1 MWYYYMLQRSYDA
14 IMRFASHRHALWWLN
29 LIAFIESSVF
39 PFPPDPLF
47 IAMVLKQK
55 DRAWEIAAQCAMSS
69 VLGGIVGYYIG
80 YALYETVGLWV
91 IDTYGLQSSF
101 ENFQNQFDKWGF
113 WIIALK
119 ALTPIPYKIVT
130 IASGLAGFD
139 FKTFLLASL
148 IARGS
153 RFAMLATLLSYYGEE
168 VKDYIDNN
176 LKFVTFA
183 GLIALVG
190 GFILFKYAF

>member
-1 MWYYYMLQRSYDA
+1 MLERVYNA
-14 IMRFASHRHALWWLN
+14 IMGFASHPHALMWLN
-29 LIAFIESSVF
+29 FIAFIESSVF

-47 IAMVLKQK
+47 IAMILKQRE
-55 DRAWEIAAQCAMSS
+55 RAWWIAAQCTISS
-69 VLGGIVGYYIG
+69 VLGGAVGYLIG
-80 YALYETVGLWV
+80 YALYESMGLWI
-91 IDTYGLQSSF
+91 IDTYGLETSF
-101 ENFQNQFDKWGF
+101 ANFQAQFDKWGF

-139 FKTFLLASL
+139 FWTFMLASF

-153 RFAMLATLLSYYGEE
+153 RFAMLAGLLSYYGEE
-168 VKDYIDNN
+168 VKEYIDKN
-176 LKFVTFA
+176 LHFVTFA
-183 GLIALVG
+183 GLIALAG